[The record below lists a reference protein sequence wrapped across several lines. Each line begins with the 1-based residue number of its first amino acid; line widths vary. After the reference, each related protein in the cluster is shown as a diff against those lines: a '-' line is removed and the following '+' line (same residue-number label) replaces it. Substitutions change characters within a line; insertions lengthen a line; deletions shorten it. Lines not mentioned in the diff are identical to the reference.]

1 LVHGTPFELLIA
13 SILSAQCTDERVNIV
28 TKELF
33 KKYSTPA
40 ALAAVPIPRLE
51 KLIQS
56 TGFFRNKA
64 KNIHACCIKLVEE
77 HGGQVPADIEKL
89 VHLPGVG
96 RKTANVVL
104 GTAFRI
110 ASGVVVDT
118 HVTRLSQ
125 RLGLSEHEHP
135 LKIERDL
142 VAQLPQEEWIDF
154 SHRMIWHGRR
164 ICKARR
170 PLCGSCVLDKI
181 CPKIGVE

>member
-1 LVHGTPFELLIA
+1 
-13 SILSAQCTDERVNIV
+13 VNIV

-33 KKYSTPA
+33 TKYPTPSE
-40 ALAAVPIPRLE
+40 LAAVPIHKLE

-64 KNIHACCIKLVEE
+64 KNIHACCVKLVEL
-77 HGGQVPADIEKL
+77 HGGQVPREMDQL

-110 ASGVVVDT
+110 ATGVVVDT

-125 RLGLSEHEHP
+125 RLGLTRHEDAV
-135 LKIERDL
+135 KIERDL
-142 VAQLPQEEWIDF
+142 MDLLPQKEWIDF

-164 ICKARR
+164 VCKARR
-170 PLCGSCVLDKI
+170 PLCGSCVLEKL
-181 CPKIGVE
+181 CPKIGVD